1 LCKIF
6 VAIALWEKL
15 VQVTAVCYD
24 PRLHWKL
31 GESLMSSRGILSQ
44 MYQASTRRL
53 ARFRGVFSSDIGID
67 LGTANTL
74 VFVRGRGIV
83 LAEPSVV
90 AVDSMTNEVLAVG
103 HKAKAMLGKTPRKI
117 HAVRP
122 MKDGVIADFEI
133 AEGMLKALIRR
144 VTPARSLF
152 RPRILIAVPS
162 GITGV
167 EKRAVEDSALHAGAQ
182 EVLLIE
188 EPMAAAI
195 GVDLPVHEPCASM
208 IIDIGGGTT
217 EIAILSLGGIVESRS
232 LRIAGDEFDE
242 CIVNYMR
249 RTYNLMIGPRTAE
262 EIKISIGS
270 AYPLGEHE
278 LEMEVKGRDQVS
290 GLPVTRRINSV
301 EIRECLA
308 EPILQIID
316 GVKLTLE
323 KCPPELASDLVERGM
338 VLAGGGALIRG
349 LDKALHKETGL
360 PVTVAPNPLLA
371 VCLGTGKALDYLD
384 KFKRR
389 KGLVN

>member
-1 LCKIF
+1 MTGQRSAAF
-6 VAIALWEKL
+6 E
-15 VQVTAVCYD
+15 
-24 PRLHWKL
+24 RLLHKVR
-31 GESLMSSRGILSQ
+31 RGLTDQ
-44 MYQASTRRL
+44 
-53 ARFRGVFSSDIGID
+53 FGHFSGLFSNDIGID

-74 VFVRGRGIV
+74 VYVRGKGIV

-90 AVDSMTNEVLAVG
+90 AVDSVTNEVLAVG

-133 AEGMLKALIRR
+133 AEGMLKALIKRA
-144 VTPARSLF
+144 TPARSLF
-152 RPRILIAVPS
+152 RPKILIAVPS

-167 EKRAVEDSALHAGAQ
+167 EKRAVEDSALRAGAQ
-182 EVLLIE
+182 EVILIE

-195 GVDLPVHEPCASM
+195 GVGLPVHEPAASM
-208 IIDIGGGTT
+208 IVDIGGGTT

-262 EIKISIGS
+262 EIKITIGS
-270 AYPLGEHE
+270 AYSLGDHE
-278 LEMEVKGRDQVS
+278 LEMEVRGRDQVV
-290 GLPVTRRINSV
+290 GLPVTKRINSV

-308 EPILQIID
+308 EPILQIVEN
-316 GVKLTLE
+316 VKLALE
-323 KCPPELASDLVERGM
+323 KCPPELAADLVERGM

-349 LDKALHKETGL
+349 LDKALIKETGL
-360 PVTVAPNPLLA
+360 PVIVASNPLLA
-371 VCLGTGKALDYLD
+371 VCLGTGKALEYLGE
-384 KFKRR
+384 FKKR
-389 KGLVN
+389 KALVG

>member
-1 LCKIF
+1 MGSQS
-6 VAIALWEKL
+6 ALQQLYRAGMRKFN
-15 VQVTAVCYD
+15 
-24 PRLHWKL
+24 
-31 GESLMSSRGILSQ
+31 
-44 MYQASTRRL
+44 
-53 ARFRGVFSSDIGID
+53 RFRGMFSSDVGID

-90 AVDSMTNEVLAVG
+90 AVDSMTGEVLAVG

-117 HAVRP
+117 HAERP

-133 AEGMLKALIRR
+133 AEGMIKALLRR
-144 VTPARSLF
+144 VTPVRSLF

-182 EVLLIE
+182 EVMLIE

-195 GVDLPVHEPCASM
+195 GVDLPVHEPSASM

-242 CIVNYMR
+242 CIINYMR

-262 EIKISIGS
+262 EIKIAIGS
-270 AYPLGEHE
+270 AYPMGEHE

-308 EPILQIID
+308 EPIQQIID

-323 KCPPELASDLVERGM
+323 KCPPELAADLVERGM
-338 VLAGGGALIRG
+338 VVAGGGALIRG
-349 LDKALHKETGL
+349 LDKALNKETGL
-360 PVTVAPNPLLA
+360 PVIIAPTPLLA

-384 KFKRR
+384 KFKKR
-389 KGLVN
+389 KGLIA

>member
-1 LCKIF
+1 MS
-6 VAIALWEKL
+6 VQTL
-15 VQVTAVCYD
+15 VKNLY
-24 PRLHWKL
+24 KS
-31 GESLMSSRGILSQ
+31 G
-44 MYQASTRRL
+44 RRKVS
-53 ARFRGVFSSDIGID
+53 RFRGMFSSDVGID

-74 VFVRGRGIV
+74 VFVRSRGIV

-90 AVDSMTNEVLAVG
+90 AVDSSTNEVLAVG
-103 HKAKAMLGKTPRKI
+103 HKAKAMLGKTPRRI

-182 EVLLIE
+182 EVMLIE

-195 GVDLPVHEPCASM
+195 GVGLPVHDPAASM

-232 LRIAGDEFDE
+232 LRVAGDEFDE
-242 CIVNYMR
+242 CIINYMR

-262 EIKISIGS
+262 EIKIAIGS
-270 AYPLGEHE
+270 AFPMGEHE

-316 GVKLTLE
+316 STKLTLE
-323 KCPPELASDLVERGM
+323 RCPPELAADLVERGM
-338 VLAGGGALIRG
+338 VIAGGGALIRG
-349 LDKALHKETGL
+349 LDKALNKETGL
-360 PVTVAPNPLLA
+360 PVIIAPTPLLA

-384 KFKRR
+384 KFKKR
-389 KGLVN
+389 KGLVG

>member
-1 LCKIF
+1 MTTKNFKGAVSALYHSSLGKAKKFLGIF
-6 VAIALWEKL
+6 
-15 VQVTAVCYD
+15 
-24 PRLHWKL
+24 
-31 GESLMSSRGILSQ
+31 SN
-44 MYQASTRRL
+44 
-53 ARFRGVFSSDIGID
+53 DIGID

-74 VFVRGRGIV
+74 VFVRGKGIV

-90 AVDSMTNEVLAVG
+90 AVDSNSNEVLAVG

-133 AEGMLKALIRR
+133 CEGMLKVIISR

-152 RPRILIAVPS
+152 RPKILIAVPS

-182 EVLLIE
+182 EVILIE

-195 GVDLPVHEPCASM
+195 GVDLPVHEPFANM

-217 EIAILSLGGIVESRS
+217 EIAIISLGGIVESRS

-242 CIVNYMR
+242 CIINYMR

-262 EIKISIGS
+262 EIKMTIGS
-270 AYPLGEHE
+270 AYPLGSNE
-278 LEMEVKGRDQVS
+278 LEMEVRGRDQVA
-290 GLPVTRRINSV
+290 GLPVTKRINSV

-308 EPILQIID
+308 EPLQTIIEN
-316 GVKLTLE
+316 VRLTLE
-323 KCPPELASDLVERGM
+323 KTPPELAADLVERGM
-338 VLAGGGALIRG
+338 VIAGGGALIKG
-349 LDKALHKETGL
+349 IDKALIKETGL
-360 PVTVAPNPLLA
+360 PVIIAPHPLLA
-371 VCLGTGKALDYLD
+371 VCLGTGKALEYLD
-384 KFKRR
+384 KFKKR
-389 KGLVN
+389 KSN

>member
-1 LCKIF
+1 MENST
-6 VAIALWEKL
+6 AEKVL
-15 VQVTAVCYD
+15 
-24 PRLHWKL
+24 K
-31 GESLMSSRGILSQ
+31 SLNEIKGILQ
-44 MYQASTRRL
+44 KKFHRL
-53 ARFRGVFSSDIGID
+53 SGIFSSDIGID

-74 VFVRGRGIV
+74 VYVRGKGIV

-90 AVDSMTNEVLAVG
+90 AVDSLTNEVLAVG

-133 AEGMLKALIRR
+133 AEGMLKALIKR

-182 EVLLIE
+182 EVILIE

-195 GVDLPVHEPCASM
+195 GVDLPVHEPSGNM

-217 EIAILSLGGIVESRS
+217 EIAIISLGGIVESRS
-232 LRIAGDEFDE
+232 LRIAGDEFDD
-242 CIVNYMR
+242 CIMNYMR

-262 EIKISIGS
+262 EIKMTIGS
-270 AYPLGEHE
+270 AYPLGNNE
-278 LEMEVKGRDQVS
+278 LEMEVRGRDQVA
-290 GLPVTRRINSV
+290 GLPITKRINSV

-308 EPILQIID
+308 EPIQQIIES
-316 GVKLTLE
+316 VKLTLE
-323 KCPPELASDLVERGM
+323 KCPPELAADLVERGM
-338 VLAGGGALIRG
+338 VLAGGGALMKG
-349 LDKALHKETGL
+349 LDKALIKETGL
-360 PVTVAPNPLLA
+360 PVFVAPNPLLA
-371 VCLGTGKALDYLD
+371 VCLGTGKALEYLD
-384 KFKRR
+384 KFK
-389 KGLVN
+389 KKKPL

>member
-1 LCKIF
+1 MSKKNKIGLKAM
-6 VAIALWEKL
+6 VNGLYS
-15 VQVTAVCYD
+15 TAFE
-24 PRLHWKL
+24 RFN
-31 GESLMSSRGILSQ
+31 Q
-44 MYQASTRRL
+44 
-53 ARFRGVFSSDIGID
+53 FRGMFSHDIGID

-74 VFVRGRGIV
+74 VFVRGKGIV

-90 AVDSMTNEVLAVG
+90 AVDSQTNEVIAVG
-103 HKAKAMLGKTPRKI
+103 RKAKEMLGKTPRKI

-122 MKDGVIADFEI
+122 MKDGVIADFEV
-133 AEGMLKALIRR
+133 AEGMIKALLNR

-152 RPRILIAVPS
+152 RPKILIAVPS

-195 GVDLPVHEPCASM
+195 GVDLPVHEACASM

-217 EIAILSLGGIVESRS
+217 EIAIISLGGIVESRS

-242 CIVNYMR
+242 CIINYMR

-270 AYPLGEHE
+270 AYSLGDNE
-278 LEMEVKGRDQVS
+278 LEMEVRGRDQVA
-290 GLPVTRRINSV
+290 GLPVTKRINSV

-308 EPILQIID
+308 EPIQQVVES
-316 GVKLTLE
+316 VKLTLE
-323 KCPPELASDLVERGM
+323 KCPPELAADLVERGM
-338 VLAGGGALIRG
+338 VLAGGGALIKG
-349 LDKALHKETGL
+349 LDKALIKETGL
-360 PVTVAPNPLLA
+360 PVIVANNPLLA
-371 VCLGTGKALDYLD
+371 VCLGTGKALEYLN
-384 KFKRR
+384 KFQRR
-389 KGLVN
+389 SGKG

>member
-1 LCKIF
+1 
-6 VAIALWEKL
+6 
-15 VQVTAVCYD
+15 
-24 PRLHWKL
+24 
-31 GESLMSSRGILSQ
+31 MSFHAFTQQLL
-44 MYQASTRRL
+44 QAGRRRL
-53 ARFRGVFSSDIGID
+53 QRFRGVFATDIGID

-74 VFVRGRGIV
+74 VCVRGRGIV

-90 AVDSMTNEVLAVG
+90 AVDSNTNEVLAVG

-133 AEGMLKALIRR
+133 AEGMLKVIIKR
-144 VTPARSLF
+144 VNPARSLF

-182 EVLLIE
+182 EVMLIE

-195 GVDLPVHEPCASM
+195 GVGLPVQEPSANM

-217 EIAILSLGGIVESRS
+217 EIAIISLGGIVESRS
-232 LRIAGDEFDE
+232 VRIAGDEFDE
-242 CIVNYMR
+242 SIVNYMR

-262 EIKISIGS
+262 EIKIGIGS
-270 AYPLGEHE
+270 AFSLGNQE

-308 EPILQIID
+308 EPIQQIID
-316 GVKLTLE
+316 SVKLTLE
-323 KCPPELASDLVERGM
+323 KCPPELAADLVERGIF
-338 VLAGGGALIRG
+338 VAGGGALIRG
-349 LDKALHKETGL
+349 IGNALNKETGL
-360 PVTVAPNPLLA
+360 PINIAPEPLLA
-371 VCLGTGKALDYLD
+371 VCKGTERALGYLGYLD
-384 KFKRR
+384 KFKKRTA
-389 KGLVN
+389 LA

>member
-1 LCKIF
+1 MATKHPLNF
-6 VAIALWEKL
+6 Q
-15 VQVTAVCYD
+15 QVVKRVGRFLTDKVGQVSG
-24 PRLHWKL
+24 L
-31 GESLMSSRGILSQ
+31 
-44 MYQASTRRL
+44 L
-53 ARFRGVFSSDIGID
+53 ANDIGID

-74 VFVRGRGIV
+74 VYVRGKGIV

-90 AVDSMTNEVLAVG
+90 AVDSSTGEVLAVG
-103 HKAKAMLGKTPRKI
+103 HRAKAMLGKTPRKI

-133 AEGMLKALIRR
+133 AEGMLKALIQR

-167 EKRAVEDSALHAGAQ
+167 EKRAVEDSALRAGAR
-182 EVLLIE
+182 EVILIE

-195 GVDLPVHEPCASM
+195 GVDLPVHEPSANM

-217 EIAILSLGGIVESRS
+217 EIAIISLGGIVESRS

-262 EIKISIGS
+262 EIKMTIGS
-270 AYPLGEHE
+270 AYPLGDHE
-278 LEMEVKGRDQVS
+278 LEMEVRGRDQVA
-290 GLPVTRRINSV
+290 GLPVTKRINSV

-308 EPILQIID
+308 EPILQIIES
-316 GVKLTLE
+316 VKLALE
-323 KCPPELASDLVERGM
+323 KCPPELAADLVERGM
-338 VLAGGGALIRG
+338 VLAGGGALIKG
-349 LDKALHKETGL
+349 LDKALIKDTGL
-360 PVTVAPNPLLA
+360 PVIVAENPLLA
-371 VCLGTGKALDYLD
+371 VCLGTGKALEYLD
-384 KFKRR
+384 QFKKQ
-389 KGLVN
+389 KGLIA

>member
-1 LCKIF
+1 
-6 VAIALWEKL
+6 
-15 VQVTAVCYD
+15 
-24 PRLHWKL
+24 
-31 GESLMSSRGILSQ
+31 MSNQSFIDK
-44 MYQASTRRL
+44 MYHNGTRRL
-53 ARFRGVFSSDIGID
+53 QRFRGVFSSDIGID

-74 VFVRGRGIV
+74 VYVRGKGIV

-90 AVDSMTNEVLAVG
+90 AVDSNTNEVLAVG

-133 AEGMLKALIRR
+133 AEGMLKALIQR
-144 VTPARSLF
+144 VTPSRSLF

-195 GVDLPVHEPCASM
+195 GVDLPVHEPSASM

-217 EIAILSLGGIVESRS
+217 EIAIISLGGIVESRS
-232 LRIAGDEFDE
+232 LRIAGDEFDD
-242 CIVNYMR
+242 CIINYMR

-262 EIKISIGS
+262 EIKIVIGS
-270 AYPLGEHE
+270 AFPMGEHE

-308 EPILQIID
+308 EPIQQIID
-316 GVKLTLE
+316 AVKLTLE
-323 KCPPELASDLVERGM
+323 KCPPELAADLVERGM
-338 VLAGGGALIRG
+338 VVAGGGALIRG
-349 LDKALHKETGL
+349 LDKALNKETGL
-360 PVTVAPNPLLA
+360 PVIVAQNPLLA
-371 VCLGTGKALDYLD
+371 VCMGTGKALEYLD
-384 KFKRR
+384 KFKKKRS
-389 KGLVN
+389 LVG

>member
-1 LCKIF
+1 MSKKKSF
-6 VAIALWEKL
+6 NYQTVFD
-15 VQVTAVCYD
+15 QVN
-24 PRLHWKL
+24 R
-31 GESLMSSRGILSQ
+31 SLFQQLN
-44 MYQASTRRL
+44 
-53 ARFRGVFSSDIGID
+53 RFRGVFSNDIGID

-74 VFVRGRGIV
+74 VFVRGKGIV

-90 AVDSMTNEVLAVG
+90 AVDSQTNEVLAVG

-133 AEGMLKALIRR
+133 AEGMLKALIKR
-144 VTPARSLF
+144 VTPSRSLF
-152 RPRILIAVPS
+152 RPKILIAVPS

-195 GVDLPVHEPCASM
+195 GVDLPVHDAAANM

-217 EIAILSLGGIVESRS
+217 EIAIISLGGIVESRS

-242 CIVNYMR
+242 CIINYMR

-262 EIKISIGS
+262 EIKMTIGS
-270 AYPLGEHE
+270 AYSLGGAE
-278 LEMEVKGRDQVS
+278 LEMEVRGRDQVA
-290 GLPVTRRINSV
+290 GLPVTKRINSV

-308 EPILQIID
+308 EAVQQIIEA
-316 GVKLTLE
+316 VKLLLE
-323 KCPPELASDLVERGM
+323 KCPPELAADLVERGM
-338 VLAGGGALIRG
+338 VLCGGGALIKG
-349 LDKALHKETGL
+349 IDKALVKETGL
-360 PVTVAPNPLLA
+360 PVIIAQNPLLA
-371 VCLGTGKALDYLD
+371 VCLGTGKALEYLD
-384 KFKRR
+384 QFKKRI
-389 KGLVN
+389 GFN